1 MALAW
6 SLLRG
11 TGRLTQSIM
20 GIFKKGQRLGAPG
33 RFKIQIITE
42 DGQTFYWH
50 KRGELHTVEEDV
62 ADILLAKFKP
72 ELFQVLPDGRMTSPR
87 PGESLPIKALRKE
100 PA

>member
-1 MALAW
+1 
-6 SLLRG
+6 
-11 TGRLTQSIM
+11 M

-50 KRGELHTVEEDV
+50 KRGKLHTVGEDV

-72 ELFQVLPDGRMTSPR
+72 ALFQVLPDGSMTSRALAHQAPQGDG
-87 PGESLPIKALRKE
+87 PGASLPIKALRKE
-100 PA
+100 KV

>member
-1 MALAW
+1 
-6 SLLRG
+6 
-11 TGRLTQSIM
+11 M

-62 ADILLAKFKP
+62 ADILLAKFNP
-72 ELFQVLPDGRMTSPR
+72 ELFQVLPDGSMTSPR
-87 PGESLPIKALRKE
+87 PGESLRIKALRKE